1 MASSDRIEAYF
12 RNISGGRVL
21 DVATGSG
28 GFVEFLKDSLKDY
41 SEIIGVDV
49 SGKGFASAQE
59 KFADDAIRFMAMDAS
74 ALAFDDASFD
84 TVTISNSL
92 HHLADIGCVLKEMY
106 RVLRPGGRIIV
117 VEMFRDNQTPAQLSH
132 VLIHHWWARVNRLE
146 GIIHYPTLTR
156 QQIVGHI
163 RALGVKSLETFDY
176 TDSATDPHD
185 PRTLE
190 EIERITNDYLAKIE
204 KNPAHAVL
212 YRDGQSLLERARNV
226 GFAWATEVIVIGTK

>member
-1 MASSDRIEAYF
+1 MASSDRIEAF
-12 RNISGGRVL
+12 FKNISGGRVL
-21 DVATGSG
+21 DIATGAG
-28 GFVEFLKDSLKDY
+28 GFVEFLKDTLQDY

-49 SGKGFASAQE
+49 SGKGFAAAQE
-59 KFADDAIRFMAMDAS
+59 KFADDMIRFMAMDAS

-92 HHLADIGCVLKEMY
+92 HHLPDISCVLKEMY

-156 QQIVGHI
+156 QQIVGHV
-163 RALGVKSLETFDY
+163 RGLGMQSLETFDH
-176 TDSATDPHD
+176 TDSKTDPHD
-185 PRTLE
+185 RQTLE

-204 KNPAHAVL
+204 KDPDQKVL
-212 YRDGQSLLERARNV
+212 YRDGKSLLERARNI